1 MQTGNWSEFVNGVSA
16 RVNEI
21 IDETKDLAP
30 SWTSLP
36 IYKKVN
42 ADGAVEGNGSLIYRT
57 EGVVGF
63 GYDEI
68 FNEGDGIKYDET
80 YPAYKTEYVVKQRGK
95 AVTVS
100 QLLMKTRPTELENKL
115 DEVRQLRI
123 SANRSMEKNF
133 WTVFNDSF
141 VTADA
146 SANFPTYRLDDAVS
160 FVSASHPSKV
170 PGVAVR
176 SNLITGT
183 GSGTYSGVNPTLNE
197 TSLFEAIKQLRE
209 QKNGRNMPINY
220 NGKVVLIVPTAL
232 EKLAVE
238 ITQSTLRSDTG
249 NNDTNYYT
257 GKVDVIASTYL
268 GAANGG
274 SDTRWFV
281 AAAPSGAENAVAL
294 RYVSLIEPKIETD
307 VDFDTKT
314 MKISLDYAC
323 AFGYS
328 NFEYIVGST
337 GLEA

>member
-1 MQTGNWSEFVNGVSA
+1 MQTGQWGDFVKGVSA
-16 RVNEI
+16 KVNEI

-30 SWTSLP
+30 SWMSLP

-42 ADGAVEGNGSLIYRT
+42 TDSLIYRT

-63 GYDEI
+63 GYVETFD
-68 FNEGDGIKYDET
+68 EGDEIKYDRT
-80 YPAYKTEYVVKQRGK
+80 YPAYKTEYVMTQRGK
-95 AVTVS
+95 GVTIS
-100 QLLMKTRPTELENKL
+100 QLLMATRPQDLEAKL

-123 SANRSMEKNF
+123 AMNRSLEKNF
-133 WTVFNDSF
+133 WTILNDG
-141 VTADA
+141 TTTTDT

-160 FVSASHPSKV
+160 LFSTSHPSKV
-170 PGVAVR
+170 PDIAVR
-176 SNLITGT
+176 SNVITGT

-209 QKNGRNMPINY
+209 MLNGRGLPINY

-232 EKLAVE
+232 EKLAIE
-238 ITQSTLRSDTG
+238 ITKSELRSDTA
-249 NNDTNYYT
+249 NNDTNYFV
-257 GKVDVIASTYL
+257 GRVDVISTTYL

-274 SDTRWFV
+274 SDTAWYV
-281 AAAPSGAENAVAL
+281 AAMPGSAENAVSM
-294 RYVSLIEPKIETD
+294 RYVSLIEPKIEQD
-307 VDFDTKT
+307 VDFNTKAI
-314 MKISLDYAC
+314 KISVDGAC